1 MRAEAMIVEIPVEYT
16 EQFTNL
22 KTVTEVVT
30 NIDVRYL
37 LPEEAQ
43 FIYYLGIYKWQRKHN
58 ADAAYDITKAY
69 IVDELHQNNI
79 SAFDLLIDIE
89 ENSKNTFHKYTYRA
103 LTALERIHR
112 SEINDLSKYTLMSFF
127 LAGIASINGALL
139 IPQSELQR
147 RIIPIN
153 DSCPLNKY
161 FDVLF
166 HMLGYAP
173 KVKHKEKLFPSVF
186 SHIYYYWEQY
196 WRKFTL
202 SQEFYRH
209 LNQCCII
216 D

>member
-1 MRAEAMIVEIPVEYT
+1 MVVEIPVEYT

-22 KTVTEVVT
+22 ATVTDIVN
-30 NIDVRYL
+30 NIDIKHL

-43 FIYYLGIYKWQRKHN
+43 FIYYLGIYKWQRMSN
-58 ADAAYDITKAY
+58 SDAAYDITKAY

-89 ENSKNTFHKYTYRA
+89 ENSKDTFHRYSYRA
-103 LTALERIHR
+103 LAALERIHR
-112 SEINDLSKYTLMSFF
+112 SEIDDLSKYTLMSFF

-139 IPQSELQR
+139 ISQSELQR

-153 DSCPLNKY
+153 NNCPLNKY

-173 KVKHKEKLFPSVF
+173 KIKHKEKLFPSVF

-202 SQEFYRH
+202 TQELYRQ
-209 LNQCCII
+209 LNQCCIV